1 MMIKLKQYRSTS
13 RIALVDRG
21 LCFNCGA
28 INHEV
33 LQIKENEL
41 IFCSDDLHIDIN
53 ESEFERLDILNH
65 GDIVTI
71 TDDGRLSVMFDSS
84 ERSATVFMTGECN
97 SNCLMCP
104 SGVSERID
112 NQGYP
117 ESWLYTYID
126 MLPASLEH
134 IVVTGGEPTLRG
146 EAFWGV
152 MKRLADKFQN
162 IEVLLLTNGR
172 TMSLKRY
179 AERLASYC
187 PQFLKVAIP
196 INGPTAD
203 IHDAVTQSKGSFN
216 QSVQGI
222 RNLLALEIP
231 VEIRIVVTKMNY
243 DSLVDIAQLII
254 DKLHNVTV
262 VNFVGM
268 ETRGSCAKNLSS
280 VYVEQESVFQYIR
293 PAVELLIADGIDVML
308 YNYPLCYVDQ
318 GFWPICKRSISPEK
332 VRYAMTCEGC
342 EVKDACSGFFMST
355 LAAKKLK
362 GFPIHFEGNEIC

>member
-21 LCFNCGA
+21 LCFDCGA

-71 TDDGRLSVMFDSS
+71 TDDGRLSVMFDS
-84 ERSATVFMTGECN
+84 
-97 SNCLMCP
+97 
-104 SGVSERID
+104 SERID

-196 INGPTAD
+196 INGSTAD
-203 IHDAVTQSKGSFN
+203 IHDEVTQSKGSFN
-216 QSVQGI
+216 QSVRGI

-332 VRYAMTCEGC
+332 VRYAMTCEG
-342 EVKDACSGFFMST
+342 
-355 LAAKKLK
+355 
-362 GFPIHFEGNEIC
+362 